1 MPDAPFRLQ
10 WLSTLVPPRTA
21 GRVLEVG
28 CGNGQLLEL
37 LALRCPHAELV
48 GIDRSALQVR
58 RAAMRMAK
66 LPRAPQV
73 HHLALEAAGEH
84 FAPLQFSSIVAMNV
98 NLIWTSPEVAGAA
111 LRELL
116 APGGRVMLGY
126 EPPTPRGR
134 TTLRGRLLDAIAGT
148 GFTLHA
154 ECQPHDGCTGVF
166 AVELRVPT
174 ARARKG
180 TTS

>member
-21 GRVLEVG
+21 GRILEVG

-84 FAPLQFSSIVAMNV
+84 CAPLQFSSIVAMNV

-116 APGGRVMLGY
+116 APRGRVLLGY
-126 EPPTPRGR
+126 ESPTPGGR
-134 TTLRGRLLDAIAGT
+134 EALHARLLDAIADT
-148 GFTLHA
+148 GFALRG
-154 ECQPHDGCTGVF
+154 EYEPDDGSRGVF
-166 AVELRVPT
+166 AVDLRVATVRVP
-174 ARARKG
+174 KG
-180 TTS
+180 TPS